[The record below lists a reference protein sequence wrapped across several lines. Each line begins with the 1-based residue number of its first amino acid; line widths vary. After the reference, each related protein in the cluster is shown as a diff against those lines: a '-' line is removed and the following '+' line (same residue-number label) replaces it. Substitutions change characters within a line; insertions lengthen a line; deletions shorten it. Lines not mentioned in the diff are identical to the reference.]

1 MKAWTVSGDAVMEK
15 VILAET
21 PLTCAGAVD
30 LEALVQAHARFVFKV
45 AFSVLRNAEDA
56 EEIVQDTFF
65 RAFRSGEA
73 ARIERMRSWLA
84 RIAWRLAIDRLR
96 QRGGYRRQRESEDL
110 LRLQPTLGPG
120 AEEELLRGE
129 RLALLERLL
138 PALPRDLMEAIQLS
152 TVAGMTS
159 VEIAEVLGILE
170 SSVRTRLARARKLLK
185 VKLAALM
192 EVRP

>member
-1 MKAWTVSGDAVMEK
+1 MEK

-45 AFSVLRNAEDA
+45 AFAVLRNAEDA

-73 ARIERMRSWLA
+73 ARIERMRAWLA

-96 QRGGYRRQRESEDL
+96 QGGGYRRQRESEDL
-110 LRLQPTLGPG
+110 FRLQPTLGPG
-120 AEEELLRGE
+120 AEEALLRGE

-138 PALPRDLMEAIQLS
+138 PVLPRDLREAIQLS
-152 TVAGMTS
+152 TVEGMTS
-159 VEIAEVLGILE
+159 AEIAEVLGILE

-192 EVRP
+192 GGRP

>member
-1 MKAWTVSGDAVMEK
+1 MEK

-45 AFSVLRNAEDA
+45 AFAVLRNAEDA

-73 ARIERMRSWLA
+73 ARIERMRAWLA

-96 QRGGYRRQRESEDL
+96 QRGGHRRQRESEDL
-110 LRLQPTLGPG
+110 LRLQPTFRPG
-120 AEEELLRGE
+120 AEEALLRGE
-129 RLALLERLL
+129 RVALLERLL

-152 TVAGMTS
+152 TVEGMTS
-159 VEIAEVLGILE
+159 AEIAEVLGILE

-192 EVRP
+192 EGRP